1 MLARRRGSGKIVRT
15 RQEYRGEVMAASVE
29 RRQGNRRKAPIRT
42 GKDRRDPAI
51 PSRPGSTRSGKERR
65 QRDRRKGDRR
75 SAR

>member
-1 MLARRRGSGKIVRT
+1 
-15 RQEYRGEVMAASVE
+15 MAASVE